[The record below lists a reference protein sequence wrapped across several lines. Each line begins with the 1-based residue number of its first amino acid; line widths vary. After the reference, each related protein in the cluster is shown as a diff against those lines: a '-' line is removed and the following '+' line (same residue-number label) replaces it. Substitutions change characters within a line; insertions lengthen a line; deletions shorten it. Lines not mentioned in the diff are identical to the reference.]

1 MYGNSKFFKK
11 EEQEGVCRAWTAAAI
26 WGPEGLES
34 WGQEV
39 QKAQQRKEG
48 YSMYICKVL
57 KQVRPVIGI
66 SAKATGIMGPFMN
79 NVLEWLVQYFS

>member
-1 MYGNSKFFKK
+1 M
-11 EEQEGVCRAWTAAAI
+11 CRAWTAAAI

-39 QKAQQRKEG
+39 QKAQQHKEG

>member
-1 MYGNSKFFKK
+1 
-11 EEQEGVCRAWTAAAI
+11 
-26 WGPEGLES
+26 
-34 WGQEV
+34 
-39 QKAQQRKEG
+39 
-48 YSMYICKVL
+48 MYICKVL